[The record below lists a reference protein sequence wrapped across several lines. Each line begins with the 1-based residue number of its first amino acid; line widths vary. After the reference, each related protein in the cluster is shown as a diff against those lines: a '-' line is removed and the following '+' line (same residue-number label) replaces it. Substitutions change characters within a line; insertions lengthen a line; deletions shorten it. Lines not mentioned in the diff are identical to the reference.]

1 MSVINGLDMLACVLM
16 IAMFV
21 YRDALLGRNQEG

>member
-1 MSVINGLDMLACVLM
+1 MSVINGLDVLACVLM

-21 YRDALLGRNQEG
+21 YRDALLGHNRG

>member
-1 MSVINGLDMLACVLM
+1 MSVINGLDVLACVLM

-21 YRDALLGRNQEG
+21 YRDALLGHSRG

>member
-1 MSVINGLDMLACVLM
+1 MSVINGLDVLACVLM

-21 YRDALLGRNQEG
+21 YRDALLRHDQG